1 MKNIEQKIIRFYADK
16 PEHVKAFDILK
27 RVAADKASSIQEFVI
42 AAINHYGDMKSN
54 EDAQAETEENMQ
66 QPLTDKA
73 ADRDKKF
80 EEEAFIERVAGA
92 VEAVI
97 EKKLPLMLT
106 SYLQMAVAEQIEKS
120 LQAANSIAVTAG
132 NVNGVAAATSE
143 TTSATT
149 NVADESESMLNVG
162 NSDVDVVEK
171 DIVERD
177 VEAND
182 MLDLDSFF
190 S

>member
-27 RVAADKASSIQEFVI
+27 RVAEDKNSSIQEFVI
-42 AAINHYGDMKSN
+42 AAINHYGDVKSN

-66 QPLTDKA
+66 QPFTDKV
-73 ADRDKKF
+73 ADRDKEF
-80 EEEAFIERVAGA
+80 EEEAFIEKVAGA
-92 VEAVI
+92 VEAVM
-97 EKKLPLMLT
+97 EEKLPLMMT

-132 NVNGVAAATSE
+132 NVNGAAATN
-143 TTSATT
+143 TAVT
-149 NVADESESMLNVG
+149 NVADENKNMSNAGKQDES
-162 NSDVDVVEK
+162 VVEK
-171 DIVERD
+171 DV
-177 VEAND
+177 VAND
-182 MLDLDSFF
+182 MLNLDSFF

>member
-27 RVAADKASSIQEFVI
+27 RVAADKGSSIQEFVI

-54 EDAQAETEENMQ
+54 EDAQVETEENMQ

-73 ADRDKKF
+73 ADRDKEF
-80 EEEAFIERVAGA
+80 EKEAFIEKVAGA
-92 VEAVI
+92 VEAVM
-97 EKKLPLMLT
+97 EEKLPLTLI
-106 SYLQMAVAEQIEKS
+106 SHIQMAVAEQIEKS
-120 LQAANSIAVTAG
+120 LQAANGFNVTTGSAEG
-132 NVNGVAAATSE
+132 MPVAKSTVTTANGTVIKDNAE
-143 TTSATT
+143 TEIT
-149 NVADESESMLNVG
+149 
-162 NSDVDVVEK
+162 VEK
-171 DIVERD
+171 DV
-177 VEAND
+177 VAND

>member
-1 MKNIEQKIIRFYADK
+1 MKKIEQKIVRFYADN

-27 RVAADKASSIQEFVI
+27 RIAADKGSSIQEFVI
-42 AAINHYGDMKSN
+42 AAINYYGNTKLK

-73 ADRDKKF
+73 ADRDKEF
-80 EEEAFIERVAGA
+80 AEEALIERVTGA
-92 VEAVI
+92 VEAVM
-97 EKKLPLMLT
+97 EEKLPLMLS

-120 LQAANSIAVTAG
+120 LQAANSVAVTTG
-132 NVNGVAAATSE
+132 NVNGVPVAQLTV
-143 TTSATT
+143 TTT
-149 NVADESESMLNVG
+149 NETDESESMLNAGRGDKNVL
-162 NSDVDVVEK
+162 EK
-171 DIVERD
+171 DGVERD
-177 VEAND
+177 VVAND